1 MRVLIGQVITQ
12 ILAFLFMLWVL
23 KRYAWKPILKV
34 MDDRRNRIQSEFDSI
49 DEQKAEIDKIIADY
63 KQKLSDIDAQANAKI
78 NEAIVKGRDLAHEI
92 QKDAQKQ
99 AKTTIEKA
107 QKDALNEIK
116 KAKVQLKN
124 EIVDMTLAATE
135 KILKE
140 NLNEK
145 KQKDLVLD
153 FVKQMENE

>member
-99 AKTTIEKA
+99 AKMTIEKA